1 MELYHNLLRLMY
13 IKKIYKKFDLE
24 FEGGI
29 TMVRKKIIPLA
40 LIGCMLF
47 TGLPVEAAGITVAEE
62 TKARE
67 NVVTEPTDK
76 KLESVIK
83 VVKAKIFIPKEM
95 NKFDYYYNTQNAYEN
110 SYWYLNWSNEDYSQN
125 ITVCVDQNENIISY
139 NFNDNKGGRSTP
151 KYLKSELQSTAMDFI
166 KKIAP
171 KVADKIELVKAES
184 YGSYNSQ
191 YVYTFRRVENK
202 IPMPD
207 NAVTVG
213 VNFETGVV
221 TSYDLNWLFDVK
233 VPSADVKIS
242 EKEAAEKLGK
252 KVTMKLSYQNAY
264 ETDEKGNTTV
274 KAFLVYQPELSY
286 ASVNAKT
293 GEIYTTQNQWVST
306 SKNES
311 TKEAAADTAGRG
323 GLTEEEIEKIED
335 LKGLISKDKA
345 IKAVTGNTSLLL
357 DKNAKSVSAHL
368 YKYRDYYYIS
378 ENKDAEDRYV
388 WNINFSDPREVNSEK
403 GGDTYRAYARATVDA
418 KTGKLISFSSSV
430 KDSYY
435 NGLEGK
441 ELPKIKYSK
450 KQGQTILE
458 SFLKN
463 QIPNLFE
470 NSVLSANEGSYVIGF
485 KGEKEIYGG
494 YYYNYDR
501 VHEKIN
507 YSYNGIYGAVDGIT
521 GKIYEFS
528 YNWDENIQFE
538 SPKNIISPEKAYEY
552 YSTMD
557 TFGLI
562 YEINNIHSY
571 NDKAKVQEQ
580 VDGYSVKS
588 EIRLVYRNDLY
599 PPYVSPFTGKQ
610 LDNDGKE
617 YKANAGNYSYSDISG
632 HKSEK
637 NILLLAELGVGFE
650 GGKFLPDQAIT
661 GKELNEFLTKL
672 NYYYNKQ
679 YELSSNNSSITRID
693 AAKFTVQILGYD
705 NIAKLKGVY
714 NTAFVDQSQITESNI
729 GYAALAYGLKLI
741 NTNDRNEFRPNEK
754 LTRAEATDMVL
765 ALLSANK

>member
-1 MELYHNLLRLMY
+1 
-13 IKKIYKKFDLE
+13 
-24 FEGGI
+24 
-29 TMVRKKIIPLA
+29 MVKKKIIPLA

-47 TGLPVEAAGITVAEE
+47 TGLPVNAAGIAAVEGTQ
-62 TKARE
+62 AR
-67 NVVTEPTDK
+67 NSVTEPTDK

-83 VVKAKIFIPKEM
+83 VVKAKLFIPKEM
-95 NKFDYYYNTQNAYEN
+95 TKFDYYYNTQNAYEN
-110 SYWYLNWSNEDYSQN
+110 AYWYLNWSNEDYSQN
-125 ITVCVDQNENIISY
+125 ITVSVDQNENIIRY
-139 NFNDNKGGRSTP
+139 NFNDNKDGRSTP

-166 KKIAP
+166 KKIEP
-171 KVADKIELVKAES
+171 KVADKIEFVKAES
-184 YGSYNSQ
+184 YGSYSSQ

-207 NAVTVG
+207 NTVTVG
-213 VNFETGVV
+213 VNFETGKV
-221 TSYDLNWLFDVK
+221 TSYELNWLFDVK

-242 EKEAAEKLGK
+242 EKEASEKLGK

-264 ETDEKGNTTV
+264 ETDDKGNTTI
-274 KAFLVYQPELSY
+274 KAFLVYSPELSY
-286 ASVNAKT
+286 ASVDAKT
-293 GEIYTTQNQWVST
+293 GEIYTTQNQWVNT
-306 SKNES
+306 TENQSK
-311 TKEAAADTAGRG
+311 KEAAADTAGNG
-323 GLTEEEIEKIED
+323 GLSDEEITKIED

-345 IKAVTGNTSLLL
+345 IKAVTGNSNLLL
-357 DKNAKSVSAHL
+357 DKNAKSVSARL
-368 YKYRDYYYIS
+368 YKYRDYHYIREDGKS
-378 ENKDAEDRYV
+378 AEDKYV
-388 WNINFSDPREVNSEK
+388 WNIYFSDPREVNNEK
-403 GGDTYRAYARATVDA
+403 GGDAYRPHASATVDA

-430 KDSYY
+430 KDAYY
-435 NGLEGK
+435 YGLEGK
-441 ELPKIKYSK
+441 ELPKINYSK

-458 SFLKN
+458 KFLKD

-470 NSVLSANEGSYVIGF
+470 SSVLAANEGSYIIGY

-507 YSYNGIYGAVDGIT
+507 YSYNGIHGAVDGIT

-552 YSTMD
+552 YNSMD

-562 YEINNIHSY
+562 YEINNIHNY
-571 NDKAKVQEQ
+571 NGKAKVEQ
-580 VDGYSVKS
+580 QAEGYSVKS

-610 LDNDGKE
+610 LDYDGKE
-617 YKANAGNYSYSDISG
+617 YKDNAGKYSYSDIKG

-650 GGKFLPDQAIT
+650 GDKFLPDQAIT
-661 GKELNEFLTKL
+661 GKELNGFLTKL
-672 NYYYNKQ
+672 NYYYDKQ
-679 YELSSNNSSITRID
+679 YELNNNNSSITRID

-705 NIAKLKGVY
+705 NIAKVKGIY

-729 GYAALAYGLKLI
+729 GYAALAYGLNLI
-741 NTNDRNEFRPNEK
+741 TKNDRNEFRPNEK
-754 LTRAEATDMVL
+754 LTRAEAADMVL
-765 ALLSANK
+765 TLLSANK